1 MQEKIGNIILD
12 DTYYGGEDLY
22 SEGAIEEEL
31 LETAKNCRDREL
43 AEVVAAKKSW
53 PVSFF
58 SHPSEHCKLDSLSG
72 NRQCPGDRSWLRSYH
87 RSPGTEV
94 RPCDL
99 CGTVKKTEPDQCLA
113 EPGL

>member
-43 AEVVAAKKSW
+43 AEVVAAKKAGL
-53 PVSFF
+53 FCIIF
-58 SHPSEHCKLDSLSG
+58 LPS
-72 NRQCPGDRSWLRSYH
+72 
-87 RSPGTEV
+87 V
-94 RPCDL
+94 RTL
-99 CGTVKKTEPDQCLA
+99 
-113 EPGL
+113 